1 MTLHIN
7 GEIIATWAGV
17 LTALMGVILWMSRQM
32 HRVGQMLDDWRGTEA
47 RPGVPRR
54 PGVMERLEKIE
65 ADVSAVLKNTEEK

>member
-7 GEIIATWAGV
+7 TEIMTTWCGLITVMIGMIA
-17 LTALMGVILWMSRQM
+17 WMSRQM
-32 HRVGQMLDDWRGTEA
+32 HRVSQMLDDWRGTEA

-65 ADVSAVLKNTEEK
+65 NDVSRVVKNTEEK

>member
-7 GEIIATWAGV
+7 TEIMATWCGLVTVMIGMIA
-17 LTALMGVILWMSRQM
+17 WMSRQM
-32 HRVGQMLDDWRGTEA
+32 HRVSQMLDDWRGTEA

-65 ADVSAVLKNTEEK
+65 NDVSRVVKNTEEK